1 MKDNMRQKN
10 KISNNITDLIKEF
23 TEKHC
28 SKCKSYV
35 FCGGEMVLSCKEFNK
50 FLEEHDRN

>member
-1 MKDNMRQKN
+1 MADNIEK
-10 KISNNITDLIKEF
+10 LIKEF

-28 SKCKSYV
+28 SKCNSYI

-50 FLEEHDRN
+50 FLDEKNEKEKR